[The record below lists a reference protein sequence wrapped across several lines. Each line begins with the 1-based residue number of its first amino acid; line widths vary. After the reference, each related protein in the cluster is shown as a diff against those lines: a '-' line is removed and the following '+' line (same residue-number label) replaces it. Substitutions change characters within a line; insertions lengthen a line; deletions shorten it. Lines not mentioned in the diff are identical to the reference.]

1 MKLFFEAETFA
12 DPGGWVIDTQSYET
26 CAFAYLLAHGIGK
39 KVADARTEAVI
50 PQAGTY
56 RAFVHTRNWS
66 AVWNRGTPAGKFL
79 LKIDDIPF
87 EHTLGTAS
95 PNWSWQFAGV
105 MELSAGKHT
114 LSLED
119 LTGFDARCDAILL
132 TDEVDFIPP
141 DGKEELIKFR
151 RECCKTVI
159 EDDPEVYDLLITG
172 GGFAGLCMAISAK
185 KLGLKV
191 KVIHDRPV
199 GGGCGSSE
207 VRVWVGGDAHTG
219 IYPNIGHVAAAIS
232 PIAGVPGMK
241 KEKRFFEDERKTI
254 LLDEPEELLLNEL
267 AVAVEMEPDDPQKI
281 RSIVTRSVR
290 TGRETRRYARLFA
303 DCSGDAFVA
312 RKANCRTM
320 YGCESRDEFNESLG
334 LEKAS
339 DMVMGHSTLWET
351 RRMDHPVD
359 FPDIDWGIEFND
371 RNALARLNCCWDWE
385 CGQFRNQV
393 TDIEYIRD
401 YGIMTCYA
409 NWSFLKNR
417 SAQKEQWRNME
428 LEWLSPIGG
437 KRESYRVA
445 GDLILTQNDIQN
457 DVVYPD
463 GSASASWSIDLHL
476 PDPANMEKFSE
487 PFQSCAY
494 HVGLRKPYPIPYR
507 CLYAADCSNLL
518 LGGRCISA
526 THVAFSCIRVMRTLG
541 CLAEVAAM
549 AAEICFRHNCTLREV
564 YSKYLNELKD
574 SMKKGIPDMGQPCA
588 WGTGYHEAYHFM
600 RPVGSV
606 GNEDDENCWIR
617 LDKNSVPKNPLHPE
631 LQTALEKLDIIQQN
645 GKKFGMT

>member
-1 MKLFFEAETFA
+1 MKFFFDAETFA
-12 DPGGWVIDTQSYET
+12 EPGGWVIDTQSYET

-79 LKIDDIPF
+79 LKIDGVPF

-95 PNWSWQFAGV
+95 QNWSWQFAGV
-105 MELSAGKHT
+105 MELSAGKHI
-114 LSLED
+114 LALED

-132 TDEVDFIPP
+132 TDEAEFVPP
-141 DGKEELIKFR
+141 EDKDELIRFR
-151 RECCKTVI
+151 RECCNTVI

-172 GGFAGLCMAISAK
+172 GGFAGLCMGISAK

-232 PIAGVPGMK
+232 PVAGVPGMK

-254 LLDEPEELLLNEL
+254 LLDEPKELLLNEIT
-267 AVAVEMEPDDPQKI
+267 VAVEMEPGDPQKI

-290 TGRETRRYARLFA
+290 TGRETRRFARMFA

-320 YGCESRDEFNESLG
+320 YGCESRDAFNESLG

-463 GSASASWSIDLHL
+463 GSASATWSIDLHL
-476 PDPANMEKFSE
+476 PDPANMENFGE

-606 GNEDDENCWIR
+606 GNEGDENCWIR

-645 GKKFGMT
+645 GKKFELS

>member
-1 MKLFFEAETFA
+1 MKLFIDAETF
-12 DPGGWVIDTQSYET
+12 DDIGNWVIDTQSYET
-26 CAFAYLLAHGIGK
+26 NSFAYLLAHGIGK
-39 KVADARTEAVI
+39 PVSDARTHTVI
-50 PQAGTY
+50 EKAGVY
-56 RAFVHTRNWS
+56 RAFVRTRNWS
-66 AVWNRGTPAGKFL
+66 AVWGRGTPAGKFL
-79 LKIDDIPF
+79 LKIDGVPF
-87 EHTLGTAS
+87 ESTLGTAS
-95 PNWSWQFAGV
+95 QNWSWQFAGT
-105 MELSAGKHT
+105 MKLSAGKHT
-114 LSLED
+114 ISLED
-119 LTGFDARCDAILL
+119 LTGFDARCDAVLL
-132 TDEVDFIPP
+132 TDEADFVPP
-141 DGKEELIKFR
+141 EDHAELIKFR

-159 EDDPEVYDLLITG
+159 ENDPEVYDLLIIG
-172 GGFAGLCMAISAK
+172 GGFAGLCMGISAK
-185 KLGLKV
+185 KLNLKV

-219 IYPNIGHVAAAIS
+219 IYPNIGNVAAAIS
-232 PIAGVPGMK
+232 PVAGIPGMK

-254 LLDEPEELLLNEL
+254 LLDEPAELLLNEI
-267 AVAVEMEPDDPQKI
+267 AVSVEMEQNDPQKI

-290 TGRETRRYARLFA
+290 TGRETRRFAKLFA
-303 DCSGDAFVA
+303 DCSGDAFVS
-312 RKANCRTM
+312 RKTNCRTM
-320 YGCESRDEFNESLG
+320 YGCEGRDDFNESLG

-339 DMVMGHSTLWET
+339 TMVMGHSTLWET
-351 RRMDHPVD
+351 RRMEHPVD

-371 RNALARLNCCWDWE
+371 QNALARLNCCWDWE
-385 CGQFRNQV
+385 CGQFKNQL

-417 SAQKEQWRNME
+417 SINQKQWRNME

-437 KRESYRVA
+437 KRESYRVV

-457 DVVYPD
+457 DVIYPD
-463 GSASASWSIDLHL
+463 GSASATWSIDLHF
-476 PDPANMEKFSE
+476 PDPENMEKFGE

-494 HVGLRKPYPIPYR
+494 HLGLRKPYPIPYR

-526 THVAFSCIRVMRTLG
+526 THVAFSCIRVMRTCG

-549 AAEICFRHNCTLREV
+549 AAEICTRHNCTPREV
-564 YSKYLNELKD
+564 YQQYLDELKD
-574 SMKKGIPDMGQPCA
+574 AMNKGVPEMGLPCA

-606 GNEDDENCWIR
+606 GNKDDENCWIY
-617 LDKNSVPKNPLHPE
+617 LDENGTPEKPLHPE
-631 LQTALEKLDIIQQN
+631 LQKVIVKLNVNQQSA
-645 GKKFGMT
+645 KKTPF

>member
-1 MKLFFEAETFA
+1 MKFFFDAETFA
-12 DPGGWVIDTQSYET
+12 EPGGWVIDTQSYET

-95 PNWSWQFAGV
+95 QNWSWQFAGA

-119 LTGFDARCDAILL
+119 LTGFDARCDAVLL
-132 TDEVDFIPP
+132 TDEAEFVPP
-141 DGKEELIKFR
+141 EDKDELIRFR

-172 GGFAGLCMAISAK
+172 GGFAGLCMGISAK

-232 PIAGVPGMK
+232 PVAGVPGMK

-254 LLDEPEELLLNEL
+254 LLDEPKELLLNEIT
-267 AVAVEMEPDDPQKI
+267 VAVEMEPGDPQKI

-290 TGRETRRYARLFA
+290 TGRETRRFARMFA

-320 YGCESRDEFNESLG
+320 YGCESRDAFNESLG

-606 GNEDDENCWIR
+606 GNEGDENCWIR

-645 GKKFGMT
+645 GKKFELS

>member
-39 KVADARTEAVI
+39 KVADARTDAVI
-50 PQAGTY
+50 PQTGTY

-79 LKIDDIPF
+79 LKMDDVPF

-95 PNWSWQFAGV
+95 QNWSWQFAGV

-119 LTGFDARCDAILL
+119 LTGFDARCDAVLL
-132 TDEVDFIPP
+132 TDEADFVPP
-141 DGKEELIKFR
+141 EGKDELIRFR
-151 RECCKTVI
+151 RECCNTVI

-232 PIAGVPGMK
+232 PVAGVPGMK

-267 AVAVEMEPDDPQKI
+267 AVAVEMAPDDPQKI

-290 TGRETRRYARLFA
+290 TGQETRRFARMFA

-437 KRESYRVA
+437 KRESYRVV

-476 PDPANMEKFSE
+476 PDPENMEKFSE

-526 THVAFSCIRVMRTLG
+526 THIAFSCIRVMRTLG

-549 AAEICFRHNCTLREV
+549 AAEICFRHDCTLREV

-574 SMKKGIPDMGQPCA
+574 SMKEGIPDMGQPCA

-617 LDKNSVPKNPLHPE
+617 LDENSVPKNPLHPE
-631 LQTALEKLDIIQQN
+631 LQKALEKLDIIQQN
-645 GKKFGMT
+645 GKKFELS

>member
-1 MKLFFEAETFA
+1 MKLFFDAETFA
-12 DPGGWVIDTQSYET
+12 DTGGWVIDTQSYET

-95 PNWSWQFAGV
+95 QNWSWQFAGA

-232 PIAGVPGMK
+232 PVAGVPGMK

-254 LLDEPEELLLNEL
+254 LLDEPKELLLNEIT
-267 AVAVEMEPDDPQKI
+267 VAVEMEPGDPQKI

-290 TGRETRRYARLFA
+290 TGRETRRFARMFA

-320 YGCESRDEFNESLG
+320 YGCESRDAFNESLG

-617 LDKNSVPKNPLHPE
+617 LDKNSVPENPLHPE
-631 LQTALEKLDIIQQN
+631 LQKALEKLDIIQQN
-645 GKKFGMT
+645 GKKFELS

>member
-1 MKLFFEAETFA
+1 
-12 DPGGWVIDTQSYET
+12 
-26 CAFAYLLAHGIGK
+26 
-39 KVADARTEAVI
+39 
-50 PQAGTY
+50 
-56 RAFVHTRNWS
+56 
-66 AVWNRGTPAGKFL
+66 
-79 LKIDDIPF
+79 
-87 EHTLGTAS
+87 
-95 PNWSWQFAGV
+95 
-105 MELSAGKHT
+105 
-114 LSLED
+114 
-119 LTGFDARCDAILL
+119 
-132 TDEVDFIPP
+132 
-141 DGKEELIKFR
+141 
-151 RECCKTVI
+151 
-159 EDDPEVYDLLITG
+159 
-172 GGFAGLCMAISAK
+172 
-185 KLGLKV
+185 
-191 KVIHDRPV
+191 
-199 GGGCGSSE
+199 
-207 VRVWVGGDAHTG
+207 
-219 IYPNIGHVAAAIS
+219 
-232 PIAGVPGMK
+232 
-241 KEKRFFEDERKTI
+241 
-254 LLDEPEELLLNEL
+254 
-267 AVAVEMEPDDPQKI
+267 MEPGDPQKI

-290 TGRETRRYARLFA
+290 TGRETRRFARIFA
-303 DCSGDAFVA
+303 DCSGDAVVA

-320 YGCESRDEFNESLG
+320 YGCESRDAFNESLG

-339 DMVMGHSTLWET
+339 GMVMGHSTLWET

-385 CGQFRNQV
+385 CGQFKNQV

-437 KRESYRVA
+437 KRESYRVV

-476 PDPANMEKFSE
+476 PDPENMEKFGE

-549 AAEICFRHNCTLREV
+549 AAEICFRHNCSLREV
-564 YSKYLNELKD
+564 YSKYLKELKD
-574 SMKKGIPDMGQPCA
+574 SMKRGIPDMGQPCA

-617 LDKNSVPKNPLHPE
+617 LDENSVPKNPLHPE
-631 LQTALEKLDIIQQN
+631 LQKALEKLDIIQQN
-645 GKKFGMT
+645 GKKFELS

>member
-1 MKLFFEAETFA
+1 MKLFFDAETFA
-12 DPGGWVIDTQSYET
+12 EPGGWVIDTQSYET

-95 PNWSWQFAGV
+95 QNWSWQFAGV

-132 TDEVDFIPP
+132 TDEAEFVPP
-141 DGKEELIKFR
+141 EDKDELIRFR

-254 LLDEPEELLLNEL
+254 LLDEPKELLLNEL

-290 TGRETRRYARLFA
+290 TGRETRRFARMFA

-320 YGCESRDEFNESLG
+320 YGCESRDAFNESLG

-606 GNEDDENCWIR
+606 GNEGDENCWIR

-645 GKKFGMT
+645 GKKFELS

>member
-95 PNWSWQFAGV
+95 QNWSWQFAGA

-254 LLDEPEELLLNEL
+254 LLDEPKELLLNEL

-463 GSASASWSIDLHL
+463 GSASATWSIDLHL

>member
-39 KVADARTEAVI
+39 KVADARTDAVI
-50 PQAGTY
+50 PQTGTY
-56 RAFVHTRNWS
+56 RAFAHTRNWS

-79 LKIDDIPF
+79 LKMDDVPF

-95 PNWSWQFAGV
+95 QNWSWQFAGV

-119 LTGFDARCDAILL
+119 LTGFDARCDAVLL
-132 TDEVDFIPP
+132 TDEADFVPP
-141 DGKEELIKFR
+141 EGKDELIRFR
-151 RECCKTVI
+151 RECCNTVI

-232 PIAGVPGMK
+232 PVAGVPGMK

-267 AVAVEMEPDDPQKI
+267 AVAVEMAPDDPQKI

-320 YGCESRDEFNESLG
+320 YGCESRDEFKESLG

-359 FPDIDWGIEFND
+359 FPDIDWGIELND

-437 KRESYRVA
+437 KRESYRVV

-476 PDPANMEKFSE
+476 PDPENMEKFSE

-549 AAEICFRHNCTLREV
+549 AAEICFRHDCTLREV

-574 SMKKGIPDMGQPCA
+574 SMKEGIPDMGQPCA

-617 LDKNSVPKNPLHPE
+617 LDENSVPKNPLHPE
-631 LQTALEKLDIIQQN
+631 LQKALEKLDIIQQN
-645 GKKFGMT
+645 GKKFELS

>member
-1 MKLFFEAETFA
+1 MKFFFDAETFA
-12 DPGGWVIDTQSYET
+12 EPGGWVIDTQSYET

-39 KVADARTEAVI
+39 KVADARTDAVI

-95 PNWSWQFAGV
+95 QNWSWQFAGA
-105 MELSAGKHT
+105 MELSAGKHI
-114 LSLED
+114 LALED

-132 TDEVDFIPP
+132 TDEAEFIPP

-151 RECCKTVI
+151 RECCNTVI

-232 PIAGVPGMK
+232 PVAGVPGMK

-254 LLDEPEELLLNEL
+254 LLDEPKELLLNEIT
-267 AVAVEMEPDDPQKI
+267 VAVEMEPGDPQKI

-320 YGCESRDEFNESLG
+320 YGCESRDAFNESLG

-606 GNEDDENCWIR
+606 GNEGDENCWIR
-617 LDKNSVPKNPLHPE
+617 LDKSSVPKNPLHPE
-631 LQTALEKLDIIQQN
+631 LQKALEKLDIIQQN
-645 GKKFGMT
+645 GKKFELS

>member
-1 MKLFFEAETFA
+1 MKFFFDAETFA

-39 KVADARTEAVI
+39 KVADARTDAVI

-95 PNWSWQFAGV
+95 QNWSWQFAGA

-254 LLDEPEELLLNEL
+254 LLDEPKELLLNEL

-463 GSASASWSIDLHL
+463 GSASATWSIDLHL
-476 PDPANMEKFSE
+476 PDPANMEKFGE

>member
-12 DPGGWVIDTQSYET
+12 EPGGWVIDTQSYET

-95 PNWSWQFAGV
+95 QNWSWQFAGA

-141 DGKEELIKFR
+141 DGKEELIEFR

-207 VRVWVGGDAHTG
+207 VRVWVGGDAHMG

-463 GSASASWSIDLHL
+463 GSASVTWSIDLHL
-476 PDPANMEKFSE
+476 PDPANME
-487 PFQSCAY
+487 
-494 HVGLRKPYPIPYR
+494 
-507 CLYAADCSNLL
+507 N
-518 LGGRCISA
+518 
-526 THVAFSCIRVMRTLG
+526 
-541 CLAEVAAM
+541 
-549 AAEICFRHNCTLREV
+549 
-564 YSKYLNELKD
+564 
-574 SMKKGIPDMGQPCA
+574 
-588 WGTGYHEAYHFM
+588 
-600 RPVGSV
+600 
-606 GNEDDENCWIR
+606 
-617 LDKNSVPKNPLHPE
+617 
-631 LQTALEKLDIIQQN
+631 
-645 GKKFGMT
+645 FGE